1 MAVRIAI
8 EPLPNVRLTSDAE
21 ADIGATSF
29 YDISAD
35 LGDTSPPCRYVAIAG
50 NAQKTVVANYHD
62 GAETIA
68 REEQTAGDGTVPLWS
83 AAPPGIPVRY
93 VSATHSDDFKDA
105 DTIATL
111 HAVLKPGTPGGR
123 LFSLEQ
129 GPAML
134 VPQVICSSVAPGAQ
148 FTVAIVADRRTQ
160 TVDATVEVTFVLDDE
175 RKHIDVVSI
184 RYQGGPIRSIP
195 LEFIAPNERAAAL
208 FTVRPNVG
216 TASDKPASVLV
227 VS

>member
-1 MAVRIAI
+1 
-8 EPLPNVRLTSDAE
+8 
-21 ADIGATSF
+21 
-29 YDISAD
+29 
-35 LGDTSPPCRYVAIAG
+35 
-50 NAQKTVVANYHD
+50 
-62 GAETIA
+62 
-68 REEQTAGDGTVPLWS
+68 
-83 AAPPGIPVRY
+83 VRY
-93 VSATHSDDFKDA
+93 VSATHSDVFKDA

-134 VPQVICSSVAPGAQ
+134 APQVICSSVAPGAQ

-160 TVDATVEVTFVLDDE
+160 IVDATVEVTFVLDDE
-175 RKHIDVVSI
+175 RKHIDVVPI